1 MENKSYLL
9 HPVAIANYI
18 GSILFIVAGLMTW
31 IVVPE
36 GSLASFAKATIE
48 DAVKPKQTFVIAIGV
63 ILLLVS
69 AFAAWKA
76 KKMMAI
82 LSILLLVVVLVP
94 MASANVSGSAS
105 AETLGITKMEMGY
118 YVAWLA
124 WVVSFISSVATFFV
138 YKKQA

>member
-9 HPVAIANYI
+9 HPVAIANYV
-18 GSILFIVAGLMTW
+18 GSILFIVAGLMAW

-36 GSLASFAKATIE
+36 GSLASFAKTTIE
-48 DAVKPKQTFVIAIGV
+48 NAVQPKQTFVMVVGV
-63 ILLLVS
+63 LLLLVS

-82 LSILLLVVVLVP
+82 ISILLLVVVLVP
-94 MASANVSGSAS
+94 MATANVSGSSA
-105 AETLGITKMEMGY
+105 AETLGITKMEVGY
-118 YVAWLA
+118 YVAWGA
-124 WVVSFISSVATFFV
+124 WVVSFISTMATFFV